1 MWWQPLMVIFVI
13 SWILQG
19 VLTYFQIRNYKDR
32 MSTLGKVGYLGVGR
46 MKKKL
51 GRGRILLLVSNE
63 SGEVIKAEE
72 MRGISVFTRFKE
84 KNELIGY
91 KIDELGKNLSGDFKE
106 VVEEAVESIRGQ
118 LKNNTGGVKI
128 EN

>member
-1 MWWQPLMVIFVI
+1 MVIFVI

-32 MSTLGKVGYLGVGR
+32 MSILGKVGYLGVGR

-106 VVEEAVESIRGQ
+106 VVEEAVESNRGQ
-118 LKNNTGGVKI
+118 LKNNTGGVNI